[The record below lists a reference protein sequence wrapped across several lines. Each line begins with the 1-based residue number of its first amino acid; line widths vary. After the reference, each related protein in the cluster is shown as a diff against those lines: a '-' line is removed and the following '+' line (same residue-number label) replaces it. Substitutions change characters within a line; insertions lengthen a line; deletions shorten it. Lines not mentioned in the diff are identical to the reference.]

1 MNVSA
6 NAATAAVNRF
16 GLGAR
21 PGDLAGVRD
30 PRGWLEA
37 QVASGPDGGRLFAAL
52 PSSLDYLQRESQY
65 KLERRRFKQDADQQ
79 NANGQVANGSNVNRQ
94 RRALIA
100 SNTDAIKTGAEPANG
115 AVAATEAREK
125 AALPPEVREIQR
137 ELRDDLFAEASARY
151 RLAAT
156 TGTPFLERLVHFW
169 SNHFAVSLD
178 KGPARLYAAPM
189 EREAI
194 RPHVTGRFAD
204 MLLAVETHPAMLRY
218 LDNVQSIGPDSRLG
232 ERVAA
237 RLAANGAQNKGK
249 AGGLNE
255 NLGREILELH
265 TLGVNGGYAQADV
278 TELARAI
285 TGWSTPLPRQFQSST
300 SGIDGNGAMEMR
312 DRFAFQGN
320 PDKPTAAFVFRAQ
333 AHEPGARTVLGKR
346 YAEDGIEQGR
356 AILADLARHPATAK
370 HLSLKL
376 ARHFVVDEP
385 PPALVD
391 RMAKSYLD
399 HDTDL
404 AYVYRTLIESPEA
417 WSASARKFKT
427 PQDFVISSLRAGRID
442 VGDNPQP
449 LLRLLN
455 TMGEPMFTPRSPA
468 GFPDIAANWID
479 PDALWKRVQAA
490 EALSQRV
497 ALIDVQP
504 AELALGVLGPILDS
518 ETATAIRRA
527 ESMQVAMATLFA
539 SPAFQWRV

>member
-1 MNVSA
+1 MNASG

-21 PGDLAGVRD
+21 PGDLASVHD
-30 PRGWLEA
+30 PKAWLNA
-37 QVASGPDGGRLFAAL
+37 QVASGPDGGQVFAGL
-52 PSSLDYLQRESQY
+52 PSSLDYLSKESQY
-65 KLERRRFKQDADQQ
+65 KQEKRQFKQ
-79 NANGQVANGSNVNRQ
+79 Q
-94 RRALIA
+94 RRVLLGGATANA
-100 SNTDAIKTGAEPANG
+100 SDNTPQTNAVNTQTKNAKPA
-115 AVAATEAREK
+115 
-125 AALPPEVREIQR
+125 EVREIKR
-137 ELRDDLFAEASARY
+137 EFRDDVLAEAAARY

-156 TGTPFLERLVHFW
+156 TNTPFVERLVHFW

-194 RPHVTGRFAD
+194 RPYVTGRFAD

-218 LDNVQSIGPDSRLG
+218 LDNVQSIGPDSLIG

-237 RLAANGAQNKGK
+237 RLANQGAQNKGK

-255 NLGREILELH
+255 NLGREIMELH
-265 TLGVNGGYAQADV
+265 TLGVNGGYSQADV

-285 TGWSTPLPRQFQSST
+285 TGWGTPLLRGF
-300 SGIDGNGAMEMR
+300 SGGEMGGTR
-312 DRFAFQGN
+312 GRFAFQRDEN
-320 PDKPTAAFVFRAQ
+320 LDKPISAFVFRAN
-333 AHEPGARTVLGKR
+333 AHEPGARRVMGRT
-346 YAEDGIEQGR
+346 YAEGGVEQGR
-356 AILADLARHPATAK
+356 AILVDLARHPATAK

-376 ARHFVVDEP
+376 ARHFVSDDP
-385 PPALVD
+385 PQALID

-404 AYVYRTLIESPEA
+404 AAVYRTLIESPEA
-417 WSASARKFKT
+417 WGAAARKFKT

-442 VGDNPQP
+442 IGDNPQP
-449 LLRLLN
+449 LLGLLN

-468 GFPDIAANWID
+468 GFPDIASNWVD

-490 EALSQRV
+490 EALSARV
-497 ALIDVQP
+497 SLTNQQQP
-504 AELALGVLGPILDS
+504 PDLAQGVLGPMLDS
-518 ETATAIRRA
+518 ETGIAIRRA
-527 ESMQVAMATLFA
+527 ESTQVAMATLFA